1 MYKKVWCRGELFF
14 LLLIKAPSTRIR
26 WKRSPKTHLFK
37 DASFSSTCRRTDGI
51 GGFRVRWC
59 HTSYT
64 TSITHVLWGCY
75 RYFHHFSVFMWT
87 GENDSNTQSVDA
99 YFFFFLENGGKKSP
113 FSNISGYVWTQPVI
127 TGALNILKQRRT
139 LCHTFFKI
147 HAMSTKHLE
156 KSTAIIR
163 QKYNKNNMILL
174 TINISC
180 S

>member
-1 MYKKVWCRGELFF
+1 MKTKCTKKCDAGENCFF
-14 LLLIKAPSTRIR
+14 FCSLRRRPHVFGENGHR
-26 WKRSPKTHLFK
+26 KRTFSKTL
-37 DASFSSTCRRTDGI
+37 ASRLRVDGRTDGI
-51 GGFRVRWC
+51 RGFRVRC

-127 TGALNILKQRRT
+127 TRALNILIT
-139 LCHTFFKI
+139 TNL
-147 HAMSTKHLE
+147 MSYLF
-156 KSTAIIR
+156 
-163 QKYNKNNMILL
+163 
-174 TINISC
+174 
-180 S
+180 